1 MPPTSPPPTSPPPSG
16 KSASPPGPP
25 SPARRRRTLAVC
37 AVPVAA
43 LLAVAVFAPLP
54 YSVAQPGLTANV
66 IGEYKGEPVIAVS
79 GKEQVRETEGEL
91 LMTTIAAT
99 SPDASVR
106 LPDVV
111 RDWFAKDRAVM
122 PRDSVYPV
130 GDNPAEV
137 REHNE
142 AEMRESQNVAVRAAL
157 RELRM
162 SPDDVRVKL
171 NLADVG
177 GPSAGLFFTLGI
189 IDKLDGDGR
198 GGDLTGG
205 RTIAGTGTIEANGE
219 IGPVGGVPLKTQAA
233 KRDGATVFL
242 VPKDECADAQANTP
256 KGLRLVPVAT
266 LDGALDA
273 LKSLKDGGKVPSC

>member
-1 MPPTSPPPTSPPPSG
+1 MPSLSPLASLAPSLT
-16 KSASPPGPP
+16 P
-25 SPARRRRTLAVC
+25 RRRTLAVC
-37 AVPVAA
+37 ALPVAA
-43 LLAVAVFAPLP
+43 LLAVAAFVPLP
-54 YSVAQPGLTANV
+54 FSVAQPGLTANV
-66 IGEYKGEPVIAVS
+66 IGEYQGEQVISVS
-79 GKEQVRETEGEL
+79 GKEQVRDTEGEL

-106 LPDVV
+106 LTDVV
-111 RDWFAKDRAVM
+111 RDWFATDRAVM

-130 GDNPAEV
+130 GDTPAEV
-137 REHNE
+137 NRHNE
-142 AEMRESQNVAVRAAL
+142 AEMKESQHVAVQAAL
-157 RELRM
+157 SELKL

-177 GPSAGLFFTLGI
+177 GPSAGLFFSLGI

-242 VPKDECADAQANTP
+242 VPKDECADAEAEAP
-256 KGLRLVPVAT
+256 KGLRLVPVTT
-266 LDGALDA
+266 LDSALDA
-273 LKSLKDGGKVPSC
+273 LKSLRDGKGAPRC